1 MLNTVF
7 GIWNILTPLDKRK
20 VGIVSLLVILMAI
33 VESIGVIS
41 IMPFLAVLADFEVV
55 NQNKLLKKLYIFL
68 DVNNINEFIV
78 YLGGISLFIVIF
90 SEF

>member
-1 MLNTVF
+1 MSVDVLNTVF

-55 NQNKLLKKLYIFL
+55 NQNK
-68 DVNNINEFIV
+68 
-78 YLGGISLFIVIF
+78 
-90 SEF
+90 